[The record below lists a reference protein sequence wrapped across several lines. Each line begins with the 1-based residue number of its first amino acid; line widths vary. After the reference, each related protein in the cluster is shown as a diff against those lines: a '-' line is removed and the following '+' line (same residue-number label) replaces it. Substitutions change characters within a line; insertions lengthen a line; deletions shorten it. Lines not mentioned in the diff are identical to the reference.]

1 MTGDCTMKR
10 ALLVGSVVFLVIGC
24 QLPEERAPVKPL
36 PEDIKDVPAFAELL
50 TRARRQ
56 ATAATESFYVNKW
69 TELEDQRAG
78 WSRRPDFWARRPM
91 CLLDKRIC
99 CRPSP
104 ETSPGKRPGCESYA
118 RTRMSSRRTRLCNES
133 TWWCMN
139 SDRTIERAS
148 YKVNLRPSSRT
159 VFEGFSYG

>member
-1 MTGDCTMKR
+1 MKR

-69 TELEDQRAG
+69 TELEDQVRGLEQTARFLGKAPDVPAG
-78 WSRRPDFWARRPM
+78 QKNMLPAKSGDLAR
-91 CLLDKRIC
+91 
-99 CRPSP
+99 
-104 ETSPGKRPGCESYA
+104 EA
-118 RTRMSSRRTRLCNES
+118 TRLRELCKDKDVKQTNE
-133 TWWCMN
+133 TLQRIHLVVRELGPN
-139 SDRTIERAS
+139 
-148 YKVNLRPSSRT
+148 N
-159 VFEGFSYG
+159 